1 MTKGTVLIV
10 VKDKNNIA
18 EDIKKKT
25 QFKID
30 ILETIINKERIKEF
44 NEKANVE
51 YDYIIFYEKI
61 NFLVELKNYIPLNY
75 TKKNQIFI
83 N

>member
-61 NFLVELKNYIPLNY
+61 NYSRFGITMCMYDN
-75 TKKNQIFI
+75 TGRMFFCS
-83 N
+83 